1 MAPPSLP
8 KRAERASAACPAGTM
23 GMAAAAAVGG
33 VASGAFGGAASTL
46 SGVKTLPRVAGLGAV
61 RPPEGG
67 AENRPLCAQAAIGIM
82 SANASA
88 HPALDFV
95 FVRLIPQ
102 AFSAEIA
109 ANSSRGLVRLAAPC

>member
-1 MAPPSLP
+1 
-8 KRAERASAACPAGTM
+8 
-23 GMAAAAAVGG
+23 MAAAAAAGG
-33 VASGAFGGAASTL
+33 MASGAFGGFASTL

-67 AENRPLCAQAAIGIM
+67 AENRPLCALAAIGIM

-88 HPALDFV
+88 HPIIDFV

-109 ANSSRGLVRLAAPC
+109 ANSSRGLVRLAGPC